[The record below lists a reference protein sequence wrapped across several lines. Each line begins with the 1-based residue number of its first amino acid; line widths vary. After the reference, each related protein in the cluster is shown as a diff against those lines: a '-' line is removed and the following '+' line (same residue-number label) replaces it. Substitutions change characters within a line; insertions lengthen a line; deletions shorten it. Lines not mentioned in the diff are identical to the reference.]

1 MKHMLVVSTVFGL
14 LAATPSGAGPGDKA
28 TAQMKDQGGKTVGTI
43 ALIETP
49 LGILLTGDLTQ
60 LPPGPHGFHV
70 HAVGRCEP
78 PFTSAGGHFNPNNR
92 KHGFHDSAGPHAGD
106 LANVHASADGKAV
119 VDTFAAGL
127 TLSGGPRGLLDQ
139 DGTSLVIHA
148 KVDDYKSDPAGDS
161 GDRIICGVLGRAP

>member
-14 LAATPSGAGPGDKA
+14 LAATPCGAAPGDKA
-28 TAQMKDQGGKTVGTI
+28 TAQMKDPGGKTVGTV
-43 ALIETP
+43 ALTETP

-106 LANVHASADGKAV
+106 LPNVHASADGKAV
-119 VDTFAAGL
+119 VDAFAAGL
-127 TLSGGPRGLLDQ
+127 TLSGARGLLDQ
-139 DGTSLVIHA
+139 DGSSLVIHA
-148 KVDDYKSDPAGDS
+148 KVDDYRSDPAGDS
-161 GDRIICGVLGRAP
+161 GDRIICGVLGKTP